1 MGFNCLKAT
10 ATLRRQFTFYHSVP
24 RNSWYSF
31 YQPRKDERLS
41 WPWSHPVVLNM
52 GLLDWESSAL
62 TTRLL
67 LHCSKFPPKLFVG
80 QCGLTHIDHLR
91 ILYKFP
97 PKQFVGQCSLTHIV
111 HSRILCKFPPKL
123 VFKYLSKNCIWDIT
137 VWSILSFHRS
147 FSYTNF
153 QQKLLFFFV
162 IFFLMFKNLFKKFYQ
177 GQYGLTHIV
186 FSRILYKCSPNAS
199 IFFAI
204 KNLLKNC
211 IRHSKVWLLFSFSRI
226 LSSFH

>member
-1 MGFNCLKAT
+1 
-10 ATLRRQFTFYHSVP
+10 
-24 RNSWYSF
+24 
-31 YQPRKDERLS
+31 
-41 WPWSHPVVLNM
+41 M

-153 QQKLLFFFV
+153 QQKLLFFLW
-162 IFFLMFKNLFKKFYQ
+162 FFFWCSKIYSKNFIRGNMVWPILSFQESYINVHLMLVYFLPLKIYWKIVSGTARFDYYFPFQGFYQ
-177 GQYGLTHIV
+177 V
-186 FSRILYKCSPNAS
+186 F
-199 IFFAI
+199 I
-204 KNLLKNC
+204 KSSC
-211 IRHSKVWLLFSFSRI
+211 FLFCFKS
-226 LSSFH
+226 L